1 MSSHMFVILSLALFG
16 CPVEASASYLQFHP
30 EDCGQKRSVYSFA
43 QSKVPGAGL
52 AKFEPFQEVL
62 KDGFFVAG
70 CMKDYL
76 YEHGDKFG
84 NNKHSYEMG
93 GSSNVS
99 MVHYTEVVPKEDQKS
114 MTPGVCFDFCRTA
127 PDMGFFGISNGRD
140 CYCMPFF
147 QEMASDNSMCDA
159 VCEGDTT
166 QMCGA
171 KGKSS
176 VFAMHSC
183 ADTAAVLA
191 DSASKAS
198 AVADEVGPA
207 AKETTGVGEGM
218 QEAGDTLQKAFGAA
232 GDPVAAALFQ
242 EAKVFA
248 GELIHAADAAAIS
261 TEPLHK
267 LADEAK
273 AMEKADLKNHEQ
285 AATAEKLVKD
295 MDAATAVAEANNEV
309 RGELHDLAQRGH
321 DETGRIGQYYPLMY
335 FVDKKF
341 EDVPST
347 CGGDH
352 DKRAIF
358 GGSADNC
365 AAACDAEGE
374 NSCVGFSYYP
384 GLCFLFQKFTS
395 VQYYTECKGASA
407 GDQKEDEKKEFLQVS
422 APPAPAAADRGK
434 GSDADV
440 QCFAKLQH
448 FEGVNMNPDGASC
461 KAGKDKMCLKK
472 ANKAER
478 CFETP

>member
-1 MSSHMFVILSLALFG
+1 MFFLFSLALAL
-16 CPVEASASYLQFHP
+16 CPVEASSSYLQVHP

-43 QSKVPGAGL
+43 QKVRGPGL

-62 KDGFFVAG
+62 KDGFFLAG
-70 CMKDYL
+70 CMKDYV

-84 NNKHSYEMG
+84 NNKASYEMG
-93 GSSNVS
+93 GSSNIS
-99 MVHYTEVVPKEDQKS
+99 MVHYTEVVPKEDQKT
-114 MTPGVCFDFCRTA
+114 MTPGVCFNFCRTA
-127 PDMGFFGISNGRD
+127 PGMGFFGISNGRD

-159 VCEGDTT
+159 VCEGDNT

-191 DSASKAS
+191 ESASKAS
-198 AVADEVGPA
+198 AVADEVGSA

-218 QEAGDTLQKAFGAA
+218 QEAADTLQKAFGAA

-248 GELIHAADAAAIS
+248 GELVHAASAAGTSA
-261 TEPLHK
+261 EPLHK

-273 AMEKADLKNHEQ
+273 AMETADLKNHEQ
-285 AATAEKLVKD
+285 AAAAEKLVKD
-295 MDAATAVAEANNEV
+295 MDAASEVAEANNEV
-309 RGELHDLAQRGH
+309 RAELHDLAQRGH
-321 DETGRIGQYYPLMY
+321 DGKGRLGQYYPLMY
-335 FVDKKF
+335 FVDK
-341 EDVPST
+341 EYESVPST

-365 AAACDAEGE
+365 AAACDAEAE
-374 NSCVGFSYYP
+374 NSCVGFGYYP
-384 GLCFLFQKFTS
+384 GLCFLFQRFTS
-395 VQYYTECKGASA
+395 VQYYTECKGAGA
-407 GDQKEDEKKEFLQVS
+407 EEKKEGFLQ
-422 APPAPAAADRGK
+422 AAAPAGADEGAHK

-448 FEGVNMNPDGASC
+448 FEGVNMNPEGASC
-461 KAGKDKMCLKK
+461 KAGKDNMCLKK